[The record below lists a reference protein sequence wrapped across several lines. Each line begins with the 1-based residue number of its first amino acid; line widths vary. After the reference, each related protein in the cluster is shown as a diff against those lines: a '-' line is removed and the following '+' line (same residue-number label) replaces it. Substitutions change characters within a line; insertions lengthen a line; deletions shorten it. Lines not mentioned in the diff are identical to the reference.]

1 MADYG
6 PPNSRSREDWW
17 DDFVRPLGS
26 LAKAAKTGKAFT
38 TKSNWLKRPVTPK
51 YFGPSTTTYNSRVR
65 KLAKD
70 LAKKYGVTW
79 KESHLLNKT
88 KAAAFFQSIQDV
100 RAGIIASRAA
110 AAENA
115 AAQAVAEAEDAA
127 IAAAEEAEADRLA
140 AEEAATADRLAAEA
154 AAADRLAAEVAAAGG
169 GIPGDLDSLI
179 TTSYEDQ
186 PLAQVPVTGDGGD
199 LYAGDGYEE
208 EVSTGTKVALGVGGG
223 LVLLIGGILTAKM
236 LRS

>member
-38 TKSNWLKRPVTPK
+38 TKSNWLKRPVIPK
-51 YFGPSTTTYNSRVR
+51 YFGSASTTYNSRVR

-70 LAKKYGVTW
+70 LAKKYGVPW
-79 KESHLLNKT
+79 KESHLLNKA
-88 KAAAFFQSIQDV
+88 KAAEFWQSIQDV
-100 RAGIIASRAA
+100 RAGILASRAA
-110 AAENA
+110 E
-115 AAQAVAEAEDAA
+115 AQAAIENQAEDEAAAA
-127 IAAAEEAEADRLA
+127 IAAAEAEEADRLA
-140 AEEAATADRLAAEA
+140 TEEA

-169 GIPGDLDSLI
+169 GLGLGTFDQTNMIS
-179 TTSYEDQ
+179 TSYASTEDQ
-186 PLAQVPVTGDGGD
+186 PLPQVVVTGDGGD